1 MKRTICGRFGNGPY
15 ELFPAIYDA
24 NISPL
29 CSVNQQFFDVTYF
42 EVSFVSQ
49 HLHCNSSP

>member
-1 MKRTICGRFGNGPY
+1 MQMFWNGPY

-29 CSVNQQFFDVTYF
+29 CSLNQHFFDVTYI
-42 EVSFVSQ
+42 EVSFLSQ
-49 HLHCNSSP
+49 HRLCNSSP